1 LIDQQYKGRM
11 QVFVEFAGIEPVTL
25 NTLYLFDIIE

>member
-1 LIDQQYKGRM
+1 M

-25 NTLYLFDIIE
+25 NTLYIFDIIE